1 MGEGLILLEGAGTNF
16 TGPLA
21 FDLGLKDMRH
31 ISLGRD
37 GRLSRRKRTQEKMI
51 SHIYI
56 NTYFRNI
63 YIHGLKI

>member
-56 NTYFRNI
+56 
-63 YIHGLKI
+63 